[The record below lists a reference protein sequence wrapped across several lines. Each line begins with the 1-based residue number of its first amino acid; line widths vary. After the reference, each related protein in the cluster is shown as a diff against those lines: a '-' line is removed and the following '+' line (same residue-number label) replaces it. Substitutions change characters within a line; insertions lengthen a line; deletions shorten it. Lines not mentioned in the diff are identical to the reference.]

1 MYTRIIWIS
10 VSEKKNRGA
19 KKKIGNA
26 KKLTHHM
33 PFPYPLKSTSPLKRW
48 HHRLSL
54 DFFFY
59 FSFFQSYFESR
70 QSVRCDLYRSRVMCT
85 GMAHGADACP
95 ADDVAPSRRES
106 AICCGTTRGPAV
118 VPHVSTS
125 RVRVGGA
132 TMSHARVDTSFML
145 ALSFQI
151 QFIMQWFIDTFVM
164 VNM

>member
-1 MYTRIIWIS
+1 
-10 VSEKKNRGA
+10 VSEKKNRGT

-54 DFFFY
+54 EFFFY
-59 FSFFQSYFESR
+59 FSFFNHISNHVNPSDVIYTGVASCALAWLMGLTRAQPMTWHHLGVSR
-70 QSVRCDLYRSRVMCT
+70 
-85 GMAHGADACP
+85 
-95 ADDVAPSRRES
+95 
-106 AICCGTTRGPAV
+106 AICCGTTRGPAA

-125 RVRVGGA
+125 RVRLGGA

>member
-1 MYTRIIWIS
+1 
-10 VSEKKNRGA
+10 
-19 KKKIGNA
+19 
-26 KKLTHHM
+26 
-33 PFPYPLKSTSPLKRW
+33 
-48 HHRLSL
+48 
-54 DFFFY
+54 
-59 FSFFQSYFESR
+59 
-70 QSVRCDLYRSRVMCT
+70 MCT

-118 VPHVSTS
+118 MPHVSTS